1 MALETQG
8 YQFQAPIPDLSRE
21 HPLTSLKALSFSGG
35 GNSPLNVQ
43 PLAGWKVE
51 SAHPENVAI
60 GAIQGAGAIGQGIT
74 AAYMSKQAKKEAADA
89 LAKSQAREDL
99 LLQNQYNQQTKLANL
114 RLAET
119 TRHNEDMMALRQRI
133 VDVGAN
139 KHPTAPSIRG
149 GIAPDKQKLQKSDS
163 QQEPISSDPNDLI
176 PNDEHYNNLKGVGEG
191 GDTSPLPD
199 SDSLGKP
206 FGNIS
211 VPDIEK
217 ATIQYNP
224 LNISTDTQYLT
235 TSGLNPNV
243 PVNPATANPNFPYD
257 LQAIDPR
264 QVVSAAQQFGQQSTP
279 VQQQVQAL
287 LSSIPPA
294 QVAQAQQAQAMQGVA
309 PVAGTAAQ
317 PPVAPVAP
325 VTPQVAPKSEQPESI
340 PEFDR
345 IIGVDKMMPEQDA
358 IDIKNYARA
367 KGMIEPEIKQDENN
381 PNNFKVVWPTTAQ
394 QLEFAKN
401 KQAEEDRKQKHIDD
415 MEVKYGIML
424 IRNQRAFRTD
434 KLIMNY
440 LDRSSPRSMLS
451 PFISAYETAKLR
463 PQAQGASDIA
473 MLDSYARA
481 MSGGRVTEGQAN
493 LILQATSLAQKMET
507 LTGKPF
513 TGKVI
518 AQDFRDQMLRE
529 LIENVNISAD
539 QANKQV
545 SSYKAALEK
554 GGMPHQKITLNY
566 FLGGHTPETQLM
578 VKSDAVDKI
587 KHNANIVKDLLEKE
601 KTADPDSA
609 SLLRKQIESL
619 KSESQILHDR
629 LHDDA
634 DPDSSLL
641 GAKEMR
647 DIHHLEGWT
656 GGDVNLTEMNQ

>member
-1 MALETQG
+1 
-8 YQFQAPIPDLSRE
+8 
-21 HPLTSLKALSFSGG
+21 
-35 GNSPLNVQ
+35 
-43 PLAGWKVE
+43 
-51 SAHPENVAI
+51 
-60 GAIQGAGAIGQGIT
+60 
-74 AAYMSKQAKKEAADA
+74 MSKQAKKEEADKLKKA
-89 LAKSQAREDL
+89 QDREDL

-119 TRHNEDMMALRQRI
+119 TRHNEDMLALRQRI

-163 QQEPISSDPNDLI
+163 QQEPISSDPNNLI
-176 PNDEHYNNLKGVGEG
+176 PNDEYYNNLKGVGGG

-235 TSGLNPNV
+235 ASAGLNPNV
-243 PVNPATANPNFPYD
+243 PISPATANPNFPYD

-264 QVVSAAQQFGQQSTP
+264 QVVSAARQFGQQSTP
-279 VQQQVQAL
+279 VQQQAQAL
-287 LSSIPPA
+287 LASIPLP
-294 QVAQAQQAQAMQGVA
+294 QIAQAQQTQAMQGVS

-345 IIGVDKMMPEQDA
+345 IIGVSKMMPEQDA

-367 KGMIEPEIKQDENN
+367 KGMIEPEITQDENN
-381 PNNFKVVWPTTAQ
+381 PNNFMVIWPKTAQ
-394 QLEFAKN
+394 QLEMVRN
-401 KQAEEDRKQKHIDD
+401 KQAEADKQQKHTDD
-415 MEVKYGIML
+415 MEVKYGNML

-434 KLIMNY
+434 KPIMNY

-451 PFISAYETAKLR
+451 PFISAYEAAKLR

-481 MSGGRVTEGQAN
+481 MSGGRITEGQAN
-493 LILQATSLAQKMET
+493 LILQATSLAQKMEI

-529 LIENVNISAD
+529 LTENVNISAD

-545 SSYKAALEK
+545 SSYKAALES

-587 KHNANIVKDLLEKE
+587 NYNKKTIEDLVAKARN
-601 KTADPDSA
+601 ADPDSQKMLIDEIN
-609 SLLRKQIESL
+609 SLNKESD
-619 KSESQILHDR
+619 ILHKR
-629 LHDDA
+629 LHDEA
-634 DPDSSLL
+634 DTDSSIL
-641 GAKEMR
+641 GAKAMR

>member
-8 YQFQAPIPDLSRE
+8 YQFQATTPDLSRE
-21 HPLTSLKALSFSGG
+21 YPLTSLKALSFSGG

-74 AAYMSKQAKKEAADA
+74 AAYLSKQAKKEAADA

-99 LLQNQYNQQTKLANL
+99 LLQNQYNQQTKLAGIKSSESEA
-114 RLAET
+114 RLQEVI
-119 TRHNEDMMALRQRI
+119 RHNQDMEALRERI

-149 GIAPDKQKLQKSDS
+149 GIAPDKQKLQKSGS

-176 PNDEHYNNLKGVGEG
+176 PKDEYYNNLKGVG
-191 GDTSPLPD
+191 DTPPLPA
-199 SDSLGKP
+199 SDFSGKP
-206 FGNIS
+206 LGQIS

-235 TSGLNPNV
+235 TSGSNPNV

-264 QVVSAAQQFGQQSTP
+264 QVVSAAQQFGQQTTP

-294 QVAQAQQAQAMQGVA
+294 QVAQSQQTQAMQGVA
-309 PVAGTAAQ
+309 PVGGIVAK
-317 PPVAPVAP
+317 PVVPASS
-325 VTPQVAPKSEQPESI
+325 QVAEKTQEPEAI

-358 IDIKNYARA
+358 IDIKNYARS
-367 KGMIEPEIKQDENN
+367 KGIIEPEIRQDDNN
-381 PNNFKVVWPTTAQ
+381 PNNYKVIWPTTAQ
-394 QLEFAKN
+394 QLEMVRN
-401 KQAEEDRKQKHIDD
+401 KQIEADKQQKHSDE
-415 MEVKYGIML
+415 MEVKYGNML

-434 KLIMNY
+434 KPIMNY
-440 LDRSSPRSMLS
+440 LDKGSPRSMLS
-451 PFISAYETAKLR
+451 PFISAYEAAKLR

-493 LILQATSLAQKMET
+493 LILQATSVAQKMEI

-529 LIENVNISAD
+529 LTENVNISAD

-545 SSYKAALEK
+545 SSYKAALEA

-566 FLGGHTPETQLM
+566 FLGGHTPETQLI

-587 KHNANIVKDLLEKE
+587 KYNANLVKDLLEKE
-601 KTADPDSA
+601 KTVDPDSA

-619 KSESQILHDR
+619 KTEAKILHDR
-629 LHDDA
+629 LLDEA
-634 DPDSSLL
+634 DTDSSIL
-641 GAKEMR
+641 GAKSMR